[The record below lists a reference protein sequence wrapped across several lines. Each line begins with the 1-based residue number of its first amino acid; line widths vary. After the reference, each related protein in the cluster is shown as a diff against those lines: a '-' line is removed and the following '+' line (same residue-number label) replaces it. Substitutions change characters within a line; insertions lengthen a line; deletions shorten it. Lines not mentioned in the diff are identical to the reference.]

1 MPISRVVSSPWSS
14 SGAKGSQRDA
24 IRSRPASTA
33 ASGRSGRPPRQH
45 SPDQGVGLRAQLL
58 PCSPSLVG
66 PPPRLEVGCRR
77 NRPLL
82 VRHAAAA
89 IGQQRL
95 QELRTR
101 LAWLYLRQPQA
112 LPAAGAGSGSRQRQL
127 PPRYVRDHHDQVT
140 RVARSRMVMPDARSS
155 TSSSALIRRVSGL
168 RRLQPRHR
176 GFTSTGPCCGEYR
189 LDQGSSPHTLRY
201 RPPHGHQQQVL
212 QGGMPNRRP
221 EGLLQPRQPSGEEP
235 AHAPPPWP
243 AVQRLLG

>member
-1 MPISRVVSSPWSS
+1 M
-14 SGAKGSQRDA
+14 
-24 IRSRPASTA
+24 A

-127 PPRYVRDHHDQVT
+127 PPRYVRDHHDQAT

-176 GFTSTGPCCGEYR
+176 GVHKHRTLLWR
-189 LDQGSSPHTLRY
+189 VSPRPGVL
-201 RPPHGHQQQVL
+201 PPHHPVPAAPWTPAAG
-212 QGGMPNRRP
+212 
-221 EGLLQPRQPSGEEP
+221 PS
-235 AHAPPPWP
+235 
-243 AVQRLLG
+243 R